1 MNIVKPISKF
11 FKKNGSLILSLTAS
25 AGVIGTAVL
34 TGDSALKINKLL
46 NDIPDSELKTNAT
59 KLKIMKLSAPP
70 VLAAAGTIICI
81 ISAHCLNKSIQVSL
95 ISAYGALHATF
106 ESYREKVKD
115 QCGEEIDASIMNEI
129 AYKKTIEQL
138 EDILNTPHTEEMELW
153 VDDCHAKPY
162 WAKKSDILNAVANLN
177 KEIFEA
183 SYHKGYATMDEFYGM
198 IPDCEIEDQ
207 DRNLGWSFERLIE
220 DYDCYFLEMY
230 SDEWYMVY
238 NGTEDDPIY
247 VRKDSMDEEDYR
259 NPHVLVN
266 YLSFSVDPS
275 VDFFEV

>member
-59 KLKIMKLSAPP
+59 KLKIVKLSVPP

-95 ISAYGALHATF
+95 IAAYTGLYSTF
-106 ESYREKVKD
+106 ESYRYTIKESYGK
-115 QCGEEIDASIMNEI
+115 EIDSSIMDTI
-129 AYKKTIEQL
+129 ARYKSIKEM

-153 VDDCHAKPY
+153 VDDYHDKPY
-162 WAKKSDILNAVANLN
+162 WAKKSDILNAVAHLN
-177 KEIFEA
+177 KQINNI
-183 SYHKGYATMDEFYGM
+183 SWSKGYATMDEYYGL
-198 IPDCEIEDQ
+198 IPGCEIEEQ
-207 DRNLGWSFERLIE
+207 DRCLGWSYDRLIE
-220 DYDCYFLEMY
+220 DYECNVLEAYFC
-230 SDEWYMVY
+230 DWFMVY

-259 NPHVLVN
+259 NPHVPVN
-266 YLSFSVDPS
+266 YITFNIDPS
-275 VDFFEV
+275 ADLLD